1 MGQPSNNRENGST
14 LMVALIMCL
23 TIGVVLASYLLLV
36 GSRYK
41 IIARSQS
48 WNAAVPVME
57 AGVEEAM
64 AHFHADP
71 NNPTANGWTPAIL
84 SGLQVYQKRRS
95 FSEGSYFLATIYNA
109 TSNNPIIYSA
119 GFVPAPFQ
127 ASNYISRTV
136 KVGGTQMPLI
146 NVAFGAIDGIQMNGN
161 GLAANSFN
169 SSDPALSTN
178 GQYDPSKATTNGNVA
193 SVFGPVSLGNQTLAG
208 NLYLGPTASSSV
220 TASQVSGTIFT
231 NYNVD
236 FPDVVLPTTTWL
248 PAATT
253 SSGSKNGSQI
263 HDFTVSGDYY
273 VNDSLDLQVEPG
285 VTVRLRVDTMSFIPG
300 NVNILSTNGNSGTL
314 TVYQVAGSGV
324 MSGNVT
330 VQSGRARNFYYYGL
344 PGVTSITYGGT
355 SSFIGIIYAPE
366 ANLILNGG
374 GNNNG
379 LIGASITK
387 TITMN
392 GHYDFHFDEDL
403 LSSGPSRGFTVIS
416 WREQ

>member
-1 MGQPSNNRENGST
+1 MAPRANKRESGST

-23 TIGVVLASYLLLV
+23 TIGVVLASYLLLI

-41 IIARSQS
+41 IITRSQS

-64 AHFHADP
+64 THVNDDL
-71 NNPTANGWTPAIL
+71 NNPSANGWTPTIL
-84 SGLQVYQKRRS
+84 SGLQVYQKTRS
-95 FSEGSYFLATIYNA
+95 FNDGSYFLATIYNA

-127 ASNYISRTV
+127 TNNYISRLVRVT
-136 KVGGTQMPLI
+136 GTQMPLI
-146 NVAFGAIDGIQMNGN
+146 YVAFGAMDNIQMNGN

-169 SSDPALSTN
+169 SSNPALSTN
-178 GQYDPSKATTNGNVA
+178 GQYDPTKTSTNGNVA
-193 SVFGPVSLGNQTLAG
+193 SVFGPVSIGNHSIAG

-220 TASQVSGTIFT
+220 ASSQVSGTIFT

-248 PAATT
+248 PAPTT
-253 SSGSKNGSQI
+253 SSGSKGSQV
-263 HDFTVSGDYY
+263 HDFTASGDYY
-273 VNDSLDLQVEPG
+273 VSDSLDLQVEPG
-285 VTVRLRVDTMSFIPG
+285 VTVRLRVDTTSFSPG
-300 NVNILSTNGNSGTL
+300 NVNILTTNGNSGTL
-314 TVYQVAGSGV
+314 TVYQVSGSGG
-324 MSGNVT
+324 MAGNVT
-330 VQSGRARNFYYYGL
+330 VQSGRARNLFYYGL
-344 PGVTSITYGGT
+344 PGVTSITYGGN
-355 SSFIGIIYAPE
+355 SSFIGVIYAPE
-366 ANLILNGG
+366 ADLTLNGG

-392 GHYDFHFDEDL
+392 GHYNFHFDEDL
-403 LSSGPSRGFTVIS
+403 LSSGPSRGFTATS
-416 WREQ
+416 WQEQ